1 MLHLAQAAVAFALLI
16 GLPIVLEPPS
26 TDERMIA
33 AAFGAL
39 FLAALAA
46 HGVLGYVRSRKPRS
60 YHDSIMPPIESAKDA
75 KPKA

>member
-1 MLHLAQAAVAFALLI
+1 MLHLIQAAVAFALLI

-33 AAFGAL
+33 AAFGAV

-46 HGVLGYVRSRKPRS
+46 HGMVGYVRSRKPKS
-60 YHDSIMPPIESAKDA
+60 YHDSIMPPVE
-75 KPKA
+75 PPR